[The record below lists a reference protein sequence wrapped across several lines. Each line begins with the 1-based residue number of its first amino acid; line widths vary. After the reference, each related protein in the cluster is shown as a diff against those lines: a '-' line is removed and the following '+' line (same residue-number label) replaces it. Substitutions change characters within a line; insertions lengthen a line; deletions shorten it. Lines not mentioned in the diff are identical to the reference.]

1 MNAAFRPGCLAVLAV
16 AGVCSTA
23 TATVDWSNPS
33 GSTPLFSWSNGYS
46 NSGFFGDPVIIGN
59 TFVFTPQGFSAV
71 QGVQNTKTDTL
82 QVDITA
88 APGQT
93 ILGVII
99 REAGSR
105 SHSSGTS
112 IGGTLFLKDL
122 DDPNFPMLQ
131 DPLAFTF
138 DTSVTPNP
146 WTGTVTRG
154 GLNMTNMQLSL
165 TNNLSAFLSGRSITK
180 TGVEIEIIVPAP
192 ASAAVVGLGLLGVL
206 RRRR

>member
-1 MNAAFRPGCLAVLAV
+1 MNAALRLGCLATLAM
-16 AGVCSTA
+16 AGGTA
-23 TATVDWSNPS
+23 NAAVDWSNPS
-33 GSTPLFSWSNGYS
+33 GSTPLFSWSNGYT
-46 NSGFFGDPVIIGN
+46 NNGFFGDPVIIGN

-99 REAGSR
+99 REFGSR

-112 IGGTLFLKDL
+112 IGATLFLKDL
-122 DDPNFPMLQ
+122 DLPAFPLIQ

-138 DTSVTPNP
+138 DTSVTPNT
-146 WTGTVTRG
+146 WQGEVIRG
-154 GLNMTNMQLSL
+154 GLSMTNMQLSL
-165 TNNLSAFLSGRSITK
+165 TNNLSAFLSGRTITK
-180 TGVEIEIIVPAP
+180 QRVEIEIIVPAP
-192 ASAAVVGLGLLGVL
+192 ASAALLGLGLLGAV